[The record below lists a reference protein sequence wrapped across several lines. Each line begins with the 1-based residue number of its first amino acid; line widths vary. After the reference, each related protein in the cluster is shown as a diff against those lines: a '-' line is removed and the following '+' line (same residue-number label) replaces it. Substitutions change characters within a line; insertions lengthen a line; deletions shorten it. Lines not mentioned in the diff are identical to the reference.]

1 MYNGKN
7 HNNGKKYNGGR
18 SSSYYRD
25 NKQNKPKDEP
35 LKPIHFCKYCRG
47 QVWWESNVPHIGSV
61 QSSDRPVLIISDD
74 TMNSVSSNVIVLPMT
89 SKHKFISESNL
100 MLPFN
105 EKSSIVLGDQPRTV
119 PKENLKNYLYTLSP
133 ELVDQAIKTLLVS
146 VGYISRTKGIH
157 RMQDDERKLELD
169 SEKQSLMVAL
179 KKERDII
186 DAYVDGGIEHVT
198 SVIGAGTSTAY
209 KKLNAAIDVCKS
221 CEVYLDLVQ
230 KAEFK
235 KANNTVRKKVVD
247 TTEKVD
253 PTTTTRPIDAVKLK
267 DEINEIAFQKKVI
280 EPTLSISA
288 SEARII
294 MPKGPD
300 FIIHRT
306 GVMPFEEFNE
316 LAKSIF
322 GGIKNGDFSPFNKF
336 GETTDKIINVKSE
349 ELIGNN
355 VPTAADKIDKTAV
368 YSDIGLI
375 KRQLLEI
382 CNRGEMT
389 QALREFK
396 KNGNFIHPC
405 LKQALEGQDKY
416 NYLQVLYEIVDEDPK
431 LKKDIKKISTSLKYK
446 IQSLKTKLEE
456 AENGQI
462 LKPAT

>member
-1 MYNGKN
+1 MYNSKN
-7 HNNGKKYNGGR
+7 HNGKKHNGGR
-18 SSSYYRD
+18 TSSYYPN
-25 NKQNKPKDEP
+25 NKQNKSKDEP

-133 ELVDQAIKTLLVS
+133 ELIDQAIRALLVS
-146 VGYISRTKGIH
+146 IGYISRTKGIH

-169 SEKQSLMVAL
+169 SEKQGLMTVL

-186 DAYVDGGIEHVT
+186 DAYIDGGIEHVT

-230 KAEFK
+230 KAESK
-235 KANNTVRKKVVD
+235 KANNTVRKKVAD

-253 PTTTTRPIDAVKLK
+253 NATIVNPIDAGKLK
-267 DEINEIAFQKKVI
+267 NEINEITSQKKVI
-280 EPTLSISA
+280 EPTLSITA

-306 GVMPFEEFNE
+306 GTTSFEEFNE
-316 LAKSIF
+316 TVKGIF
-322 GGIKNGDFSPFNKF
+322 GKIKDGDFSAFNKL
-336 GETTDKIINVKSE
+336 GKTNDKIVTVESE
-349 ELIGNN
+349 EFVGNN
-355 VPTAADKIDKTAV
+355 VPAAVDKIDKTAV
-368 YSDIGLI
+368 YSDTGLI

-405 LKQALEGQDKY
+405 LRQALEGQDKY
-416 NYLQVLYEIVDEDPK
+416 NYLQTLYEIVDADPK

-456 AENGQI
+456 TQNGQI
-462 LKPAT
+462 LKSAT